1 MTEWILTHVTWILIN
16 LLAVLALYNL
26 LIANKMTSKGHIFDL
41 NQNQINMNY
50 ILHNHNRVEKMI
62 KKVMI
67 CLENDDVD
75 AACLLVNK
83 INKISPMNSDVI
95 LLKNILECSITKHN
109 QEYNE
114 TLSYQ

>member
-1 MTEWILTHVTWILIN
+1 MTEWILTHVSWILIN
-16 LLAVLALYNL
+16 LLAVLALYNM
-26 LIANKMTSKGHIFDL
+26 LIVDKMTSKGHIFDL

-67 CLENDDVD
+67 CLENDNLDS
-75 AACLLVNK
+75 ARILVAR
-83 INKISPMNSDVI
+83 INRISPLNSDVI
-95 LLKNILECSITKHN
+95 LLTHIIENSLSKHN
-109 QEYNE
+109 QEYSE